1 MEALQKD
8 CNLPNPHKV
17 QGSKVDPLRQEL
29 LPSSNKRCFSKKSAR
44 CGDLIWL
51 GILKSAP
58 LVLMIVVRR
67 VCFFLIYANLVFKFV
82 YIPLNF

>member
-17 QGSKVDPLRQEL
+17 QGSKVDPLHQEL
-29 LPSSNKRCFSKKSAR
+29 LPSSNKKCSSKKSTR
-44 CGDLIWL
+44 CGDLIWM
-51 GILKSAP
+51 GILKSAL

-67 VCFFLIYANLVFKFV
+67 IFFNLCKPGV
-82 YIPLNF
+82 